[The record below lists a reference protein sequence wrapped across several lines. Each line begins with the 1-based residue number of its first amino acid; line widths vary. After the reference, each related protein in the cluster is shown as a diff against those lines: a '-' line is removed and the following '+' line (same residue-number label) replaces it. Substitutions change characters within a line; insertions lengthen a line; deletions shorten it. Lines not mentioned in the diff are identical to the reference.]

1 MMQTI
6 NFSSNPGDSSNR
18 VKKNLTLPDY
28 VKMLGINTV
37 DYYCHHT
44 KEETTKAYGQHDKMD
59 QE

>member
-1 MMQTI
+1 MIQTI

-18 VKKNLTLPDY
+18 VKKNLTLSDY

-44 KEETTKAYGQHDKMD
+44 KEETTKAYGQHD
-59 QE
+59 